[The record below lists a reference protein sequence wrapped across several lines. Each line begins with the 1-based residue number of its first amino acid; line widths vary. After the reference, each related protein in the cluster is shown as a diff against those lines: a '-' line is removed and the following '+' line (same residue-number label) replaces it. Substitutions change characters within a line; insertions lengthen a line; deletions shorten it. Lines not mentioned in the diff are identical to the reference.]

1 MPLLEQVL
9 AEVGA
14 EETGST
20 GYNCRRHELRRI
32 AGASDRPTDSYEGLT
47 VPSIPVD
54 KRVSGRDAG
63 AMNLAAL
70 LAANGNLI
78 IAFIVVSAIVLIV
91 LAIYAALKMRKDE
104 FWDEPG

>member
-47 VPSIPVD
+47 RP
-54 KRVSGRDAG
+54 
-63 AMNLAAL
+63 
-70 LAANGNLI
+70 
-78 IAFIVVSAIVLIV
+78 F
-91 LAIYAALKMRKDE
+91 
-104 FWDEPG
+104 EPR